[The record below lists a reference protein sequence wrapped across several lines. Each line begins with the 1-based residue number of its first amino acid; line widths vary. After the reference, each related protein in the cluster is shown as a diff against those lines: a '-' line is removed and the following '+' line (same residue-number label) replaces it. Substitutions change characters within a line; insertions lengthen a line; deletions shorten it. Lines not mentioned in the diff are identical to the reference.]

1 MSSNPTRKRMVI
13 MLVAVGVVLGLVFGF
28 KIFMGSF
35 IKQMISSNVPVQ
47 TVSTTVAKM
56 EDWQPTLS
64 AVGSLRAVR
73 GADLSF
79 EVPGIVDEVLF
90 NSGDEVKAGTV
101 LVRLRSEDDQARL
114 ASLQAAADLANTTL
128 ARDRKQ
134 LEAKAISQA
143 ALDVAAANAKTSQ
156 AAVAEARATL
166 NKKVLRAPFDGKVG
180 VRLVDVGQYLNP
192 GTAVVTLQAL
202 DPIYADFYMPPQQ
215 ASQLSTG
222 LKAMVRL
229 DADAA
234 AHLEGEIAAI
244 NPKVE
249 TASRNVLVR
258 ATLHNPGSKLLPGTS
273 VNIEVNAGKPARYIT
288 VPQTAVT
295 FNPYGNTIYLAV
307 EDKDEKGQL
316 KKDDKGQPKLT
327 ARQAFVVTG
336 PTRGDQVAVFEG
348 IKEGDTVV
356 TAGQLKIQNGTSLA
370 VNNAVQPTN
379 NPKPKPVDE

>member
-1 MSSNPTRKRMVI
+1 MSTNPTRKRMII
-13 MLVAVGVVLGLVFGF
+13 MLVVVGVVLGLVFGF
-28 KIFMGSF
+28 QVFKGIMIKKFMAG
-35 IKQMISSNVPVQ
+35 NVPVQ

-56 EDWQPTLS
+56 DDWQPTLS
-64 AVGSLRAVR
+64 AVGSLRAAR

-79 EVPGIVDEVLF
+79 EVAGIVDEVLF
-90 NSGDEVKAGTV
+90 KSGDEVKAGTV

-128 ARDRKQ
+128 ARDKKQ
-134 LEAKAISQA
+134 FEAKAISQA
-143 ALDVAAANAKTSQ
+143 ALDIVASNTKTSQ

-166 NKKVLRAPFDGKVG
+166 NKKVVRAPFDGKVG

-202 DPIYADFYMPPQQ
+202 DPIYADFFMPPQQ
-215 ASQLSTG
+215 ASQLSSG

-234 AHLEGEIAAI
+234 THLDGEISAI

-249 TASRNVLVR
+249 ATSRNVLVR

-295 FNPYGNTIYLAV
+295 FNPYGNTIFV
-307 EDKDEKGQL
+307 VVDNGKDEQGK
-316 KKDDKGQPKLT
+316 PKI
-327 ARQAFVVTG
+327 AAKQAFVVTG
-336 PTRGDQVAVFEG
+336 PTRGDQIAVFEG
-348 IKEGDTVV
+348 IKEGDTVI
-356 TAGQLKIQNGTSLA
+356 TAGQLKIQNGTALII
-370 VNNAVQPTN
+370 NNSVQPTN
-379 NPKPKPVDE
+379 DAKPKPIDN

>member
-1 MSSNPTRKRMVI
+1 MNPNPTRKRMIV
-13 MLVAVGVVLGLVFGF
+13 MLAVVGVVLGLVFGF
-28 KIFMGSF
+28 QVFKGIMIKKFMAGN
-35 IKQMISSNVPVQ
+35 IPVS
-47 TVSTTVAKM
+47 TVSTTVAKT
-56 EDWQPTLS
+56 EDWQPTVT

-79 EVPGIVDEVLF
+79 EVPGIVDEVDF

-128 ARDRKQ
+128 ARDRRQ
-134 LEAKAISQA
+134 YEAKAISQA
-143 ALDVAAANAKTSQ
+143 ALDVASSNAKTSQ

-166 NKKVLRAPFDGKVG
+166 NKKVVRAPFDGRVG

-192 GTAVVTLQAL
+192 GTPVVTLQAL
-202 DPIYADFYMPPQQ
+202 DPIYADFYMPPQLAGQ
-215 ASQLSTG
+215 IVVG
-222 LKAMVRL
+222 EKAQIRT

-234 AHLEGEIAAI
+234 AHFEGEISAI

-249 TASRNVLVR
+249 TTSRNVLVR
-258 ATLHNPGSKLLPGTS
+258 ATLRNPGAKLLPGTS
-273 VNIEVNAGKPARYIT
+273 VNIEINSGKPSRYIT

-295 FNPYGNTIYLAV
+295 YNPYGNTVFLAV
-307 EDKDEKGQL
+307 EDPAQKDEKG
-316 KKDDKGQPKLT
+316 KPKLV

-348 IKEGDTVV
+348 LKEGDTVV
-356 TAGQLKIQNGTSLA
+356 TSGQLKIQNGSLLT
-370 VNNAVQPTN
+370 VNNSVQPTN

>member
-1 MSSNPTRKRMVI
+1 MNPNPTRKRMIV
-13 MLVAVGVVLGLVFGF
+13 MLAVVGVVLGLVFGF
-28 KIFMGSF
+28 QVFKGIMIKKFMSAN
-35 IKQMISSNVPVQ
+35 IPVQ
-47 TVSTTVAKM
+47 TVSTTVAKTD
-56 EDWQPTLS
+56 DWQPTVS

-79 EVPGIVDEVLF
+79 EVPGIVDEVDF

-134 LEAKAISQA
+134 YEAKAISQA
-143 ALDVAAANAKTSQ
+143 ALDVAASNAKTSQ

-166 NKKVLRAPFDGKVG
+166 NKKVVRAPFDGKVG

-192 GTAVVTLQAL
+192 GTPVVTLQAL

-215 ASQLSTG
+215 AGQIVVG
-222 LKAMVRL
+222 EKALIRT

-234 AHLEGEIAAI
+234 AHFEGEISAI

-249 TASRNVLVR
+249 TTSRNVLVR
-258 ATLHNPGSKLLPGTS
+258 ATLRNPGAKLLPGTS
-273 VNIEVNAGKPARYIT
+273 VNIEINSGKASRYIT
-288 VPQTAVT
+288 IPQTAVT
-295 FNPYGNTIYLAV
+295 YNPYGNTVFLAV
-307 EDKDEKGQL
+307 EDPAQKDEKG
-316 KKDDKGQPKLT
+316 KPKLV

-356 TAGQLKIQNGTSLA
+356 TSGQLKIQNGSLLT
-370 VNNAVQPTN
+370 VNNSVQPTN

>member
-1 MSSNPTRKRMVI
+1 MSSKPTRKRMII
-13 MLVAVGVVLGLVFGF
+13 MLVVVVGVLGVVFGF
-28 KIFMGSF
+28 KIFMGIF
-35 IKQMISSNVPVQ
+35 IQKMISGNIPVQ
-47 TVSTTVAKM
+47 TVSTTVAKT

-79 EVPGIVDEVLF
+79 EVPGIVDDVLF

-114 ASLQAAADLANTTL
+114 SSLQAAADLANSTL

-134 LEAKAISQA
+134 YEAKAISQA
-143 ALDVAAANAKTSQ
+143 ALDVAASNAKTSQ

-166 NKKVLRAPFDGKVG
+166 NKKVVRAPFDGKVG

-192 GTAVVTLQAL
+192 GMAVVTLQAL

-215 ASQLSTG
+215 AAQITVNQ
-222 LKAMVRL
+222 KAMVRT

-234 AHLEGEIAAI
+234 THIDGEISAI

-249 TASRNVLVR
+249 STSRNVLVR
-258 ATLHNPGSKLLPGTS
+258 ATLSNPGAKLLPGTS
-273 VNIEVNAGKPARYIT
+273 VNIEVNSGNAARCIT
-288 VPQTAVT
+288 IPQTAVT
-295 FNPYGNTIYLAV
+295 FNPYGNTVYLAV
-307 EDKDEKGQL
+307 EDKDEKGQV
-316 KKDDKGQPKLT
+316 KKDDKGQPKLV

-348 IKEGDTVV
+348 IKEGDTIV
-356 TAGQLKIQNGTSLA
+356 TAGQLKIQNGTQLA
-370 VNNAVQPTN
+370 INNTVQPTN

>member
-1 MSSNPTRKRMVI
+1 MSSNPTRKRMII

-28 KIFMGSF
+28 QVFKGIMIKKFMSA
-35 IKQMISSNVPVQ
+35 NVPVQ
-47 TVSTTVAKM
+47 TVSTTTAKM
-56 EDWQPTLS
+56 EDWQPTMS

-114 ASLQAAADLANTTL
+114 ASLQAAADLANSTL
-128 ARDRKQ
+128 ARDRRQ
-134 LEAKAISQA
+134 FEAKAISQA
-143 ALDVAAANAKTSQ
+143 ALDIAASNAKTSQ

-166 NKKVLRAPFDGKVG
+166 NKKVVRAPFDGKVG

-192 GTAVVTLQAL
+192 GTPVVTLQAL

-215 ASQLSTG
+215 ASQLTVG
-222 LKAMVRL
+222 QKAMVRL

-234 AHLEGEIAAI
+234 THLEGEISAI

-249 TASRNVLVR
+249 TTSRNVLVR
-258 ATLHNPGSKLLPGTS
+258 ATLRNPGSKLLPGTS
-273 VNIEVNAGKPARYIT
+273 VNIEVASGKPSRYIT

-307 EDKDEKGQL
+307 DNGKDEQGK
-316 KKDDKGQPKLT
+316 PKLA

-336 PTRGDQVAVFEG
+336 PTRGDQIAVFEG

-356 TAGQLKIQNGTSLA
+356 TAGQLKIQNGTALTI
-370 VNNAVQPTN
+370 NNSVQPTN
-379 NPKPKPVDE
+379 DPKPKPIDN

>member
-1 MSSNPTRKRMVI
+1 MNPNPTRKRMII
-13 MLVAVGVVLGLVFGF
+13 MLVVVLGFLGLVFGF
-28 KIFMGSF
+28 KIFMGGF
-35 IKQMISSNVPVQ
+35 VKKMISGNIPVQ
-47 TVSTTVAKM
+47 TVSTTVAKA
-56 EDWQPTLS
+56 EDWQPSLS

-73 GADLSF
+73 GADLAF
-79 EVPGIVDEVLF
+79 EVSGIVDEIDF

-101 LVRLRSEDDQARL
+101 LARLRSEDDQARL
-114 ASLQAAADLANTTL
+114 ASLQAAADLANITL

-143 ALDVAAANAKTSQ
+143 ALDAAASNAKTSQ

-166 NKKVLRAPFDGKVG
+166 NKKTIRAPFDGKVG

-192 GTAVVTLQAL
+192 GTAVVTLQSL

-215 ASQLSTG
+215 ASQLAVAQ
-222 LKAMVRL
+222 KAMVRL
-229 DADAA
+229 DADADT
-234 AHLEGEIAAI
+234 HLDGEISAI

-249 TASRNVLVR
+249 TSSRNVLVR

-273 VNIEVNAGKPARYIT
+273 VNIEVNSGKPSRYIT
-288 VPQTAVT
+288 IPQTAVT
-295 FNPYGNTIYLAV
+295 FNPYGNTVYLAV
-307 EDKDEKGQL
+307 EQKDDKGQVVKDEKGQ
-316 KKDDKGQPKLT
+316 PKLV

-348 IKEGDTVV
+348 IKEGDTIV
-356 TAGQLKIQNGTSLA
+356 TAGQLKIQNGTLLA
-370 VNNAVQPTN
+370 VNNSVQPAN

>member
-1 MSSNPTRKRMVI
+1 MSSNPTTKRMII
-13 MLVAVGVVLGLVFGF
+13 MLVVVGVVLGVVFGF
-28 KIFMGSF
+28 KIFMGGF
-35 IKQMISSNVPVQ
+35 IKKMISSNVPVQ

-143 ALDVAAANAKTSQ
+143 ALDVAASNAKTSQ

-166 NKKVLRAPFDGKVG
+166 NKKVVRAPFDGKVG

-202 DPIYADFYMPPQQ
+202 DPIYADFFMPPQQ
-215 ASQLSTG
+215 ASQLTVG

-234 AHLEGEIAAI
+234 THIDGEISAI

-258 ATLHNPGSKLLPGTS
+258 ATLRNPGSKLLPGTS
-273 VNIEVNAGKPARYIT
+273 VNIEINAGKPARYIT

-307 EDKDEKGQL
+307 EDKDEKGQP
-316 KKDDKGQPKLT
+316 KKDDKGQPKVV

-356 TAGQLKIQNGTSLA
+356 TAGQLKIQNGTSL
-370 VNNAVQPTN
+370 VINNAVQPTN

>member
-1 MSSNPTRKRMVI
+1 MNPNPTRKRMII
-13 MLVAVGVVLGLVFGF
+13 MLAVVGVVLGLVFGF
-28 KIFMGSF
+28 QVFKGIMIKKFMSAN
-35 IKQMISSNVPVQ
+35 IPVQ
-47 TVSTTVAKM
+47 TVSTTVAKS
-56 EDWQPTLS
+56 EDWQPTVS

-79 EVPGIVDEVLF
+79 EVPGIVDEVDF
-90 NSGDEVKAGTV
+90 NSGDDVKAGTV

-114 ASLQAAADLANTTL
+114 ASLQAAADLANSTL

-143 ALDVAAANAKTSQ
+143 ALDVAASNAKTSQ

-166 NKKVLRAPFDGKVG
+166 NKKVVRAPFDGKVG

-192 GTAVVTLQAL
+192 GTAVVTLQSL
-202 DPIYADFYMPPQQ
+202 DPIYADFYMPPTQ
-215 ASQLSTG
+215 ASQIVVG
-222 LKAMVRL
+222 EKAEIRT

-234 AHLEGEIAAI
+234 THFEGEISAI

-249 TASRNVLVR
+249 TTSRNVLVR
-258 ATLHNPGSKLLPGTS
+258 ATLRNPGAKLLPGTS
-273 VNIEVNAGKPARYIT
+273 VNIEINSGKSSRYIT
-288 VPQTAVT
+288 IPQTAVT
-295 FNPYGNTIYLAV
+295 YNPYGNTVFLAV
-307 EDKDEKGQL
+307 EDPAQKDEKG
-316 KKDDKGQPKLT
+316 KAKLV

-356 TAGQLKIQNGTSLA
+356 TSGQLKIQNGTLLT
-370 VNNAVQPTN
+370 VNNSVQPTN

>member
-1 MSSNPTRKRMVI
+1 MSSNPTRKRMII
-13 MLVAVGVVLGLVFGF
+13 MLGVVGVVLGVVFGF
-28 KIFMGSF
+28 KIFMGIF
-35 IKQMISSNVPVQ
+35 IKKMISGNIPVQ
-47 TVSTTVAKM
+47 TVSTTVAKS

-114 ASLQAAADLANTTL
+114 SSLQAAAELANSTL

-134 LEAKAISQA
+134 YEAKAISQA
-143 ALDVAAANAKTSQ
+143 ALDVAASNAKTSQ
-156 AAVAEARATL
+156 AALAEARATL
-166 NKKVLRAPFDGKVG
+166 NKKVVRAPFDGKVG

-192 GTAVVTLQAL
+192 GTPVVTLQAL
-202 DPIYADFYMPPQQ
+202 DPIYADFYLPPQQ
-215 ASQLSTG
+215 AAQITVNQ
-222 LKAMVRL
+222 KALVRT

-234 AHLEGEIAAI
+234 THLEGEITAI

-249 TASRNVLVR
+249 MASRNVLVR
-258 ATLHNPGSKLLPGTS
+258 ATLRNPGARLLPGTS
-273 VNIEVNAGKPARYIT
+273 VNIEVNSGKAARYIT
-288 VPQTAVT
+288 IPQTAVT
-295 FNPYGNTIYLAV
+295 FNPYGNTVYLAV
-307 EDKDEKGQL
+307 EDKDEKGQV
-316 KKDDKGQPKLT
+316 KKDDKGQTKLV

-336 PTRGDQVAVFEG
+336 ETRGDQVAVFEG

-356 TAGQLKIQNGTSLA
+356 TAGQLKIQNGSLLA
-370 VNNAVQPTN
+370 VNNNVQPTN

>member
-1 MSSNPTRKRMVI
+1 MSTNPTRKRMII
-13 MLVAVGVVLGLVFGF
+13 MLVVVGVVLGLVFGF
-28 KIFMGSF
+28 QVFKGIMIKKFMAG
-35 IKQMISSNVPVQ
+35 NVPVQ

-56 EDWQPTLS
+56 DDWQPTLS
-64 AVGSLRAVR
+64 AVGSLRAAR

-79 EVPGIVDEVLF
+79 EVAGIVDEVLF
-90 NSGDEVKAGTV
+90 KSGDEVKAGTV

-128 ARDRKQ
+128 ARDKKQ
-134 LEAKAISQA
+134 FEAKAISQA
-143 ALDVAAANAKTSQ
+143 ALDIVASNTKTSQ

-166 NKKVLRAPFDGKVG
+166 NKKVVRAPFDGKVG

-202 DPIYADFYMPPQQ
+202 DPIYADFFMPPQQ
-215 ASQLSTG
+215 ASQLSSG

-234 AHLEGEIAAI
+234 THLDGEISAI

-249 TASRNVLVR
+249 ATSRNVLVR

-295 FNPYGNTIYLAV
+295 FNPYGNTIFV
-307 EDKDEKGQL
+307 VVDNGKDEQG
-316 KKDDKGQPKLT
+316 
-327 ARQAFVVTG
+327 
-336 PTRGDQVAVFEG
+336 
-348 IKEGDTVV
+348 
-356 TAGQLKIQNGTSLA
+356 
-370 VNNAVQPTN
+370 
-379 NPKPKPVDE
+379 KPKIAASRPSSSPAPPAATRSPCSRASRKATP

>member
-1 MSSNPTRKRMVI
+1 MSSNPTLKRMII
-13 MLVAVGVVLGLVFGF
+13 MLAVVGVVLGVVFGF
-28 KIFMGSF
+28 KIFMGGF
-35 IKQMISSNVPVQ
+35 IKKMISSNVPVQ

-56 EDWQPTLS
+56 DDWQPTLS

-114 ASLQAAADLANTTL
+114 ASLQAAADLANTIL

-143 ALDVAAANAKTSQ
+143 ALDVAASNAKTSQ

-166 NKKVLRAPFDGKVG
+166 NKKVVRAPFDGKVD

-202 DPIYADFYMPPQQ
+202 DPIYADFFMPPQQ

-234 AHLEGEIAAI
+234 THIDGEISAI

-249 TASRNVLVR
+249 ATSRNVLVR
-258 ATLHNPGSKLLPGTS
+258 TTLRNPGSKLLPGTS
-273 VNIEVNAGKPARYIT
+273 VNIEVNAGKAARYIT

-307 EDKDEKGQL
+307 EDKDEKGQP
-316 KKDDKGQPKLT
+316 KKDDKGQPKLV

>member
-1 MSSNPTRKRMVI
+1 MSSNPTRKRMII
-13 MLVAVGVVLGLVFGF
+13 MLAVVGVVLGLVVGYKVFVG
-28 KIFMGSF
+28 MM
-35 IKQMISSNVPVQ
+35 IKKYMTGNVPVQ

-128 ARDRKQ
+128 ARDKKQ

-143 ALDVAAANAKTSQ
+143 ALDVAASNAKTGQ

-166 NKKVLRAPFDGKVG
+166 NKKVVRAPFDGKVG

-234 AHLEGEIAAI
+234 THIDGEISAI

-249 TASRNVLVR
+249 TTSRNVLVR
-258 ATLHNPGSKLLPGTS
+258 ATLGNRGSKLLPGTS
-273 VNIEVNAGKPARYIT
+273 VNIEVNAGKAARYIT

-307 EDKDEKGQL
+307 EDKDEKGQP
-316 KKDDKGQPKLT
+316 KKDDKGQPKLV

-356 TAGQLKIQNGTSLA
+356 TAGQLKIQNGTSL
-370 VNNAVQPTN
+370 VINNAVQPTN